1 MENKLLKVIAVME
14 DGTQKEFEGA
24 GIVAYAITDG
34 DDQTS
39 AHGGVIGKFNDNS
52 ISALMH
58 CLEETFKDRWMHVS
72 LMRRLEGI
80 FGIKDGEEHMETIEK
95 AAEEN

>member
-14 DGTQKEFEGA
+14 DGTRKEFEGE

-39 AHGGVIGKFNDNS
+39 AHGGVIGKFNDNGV
-52 ISALMH
+52 SALMH
-58 CLEETFKDRWMHVS
+58 CLEETFEGRWMRVS
-72 LMRRLEGI
+72 LMRHLKEMFNI
-80 FGIKDGEEHMETIEK
+80 NDGEEHMETIEK